1 MRRVVLRRSPAGL
14 GLNIVKTGQGPF
26 VITAV
31 VEGKAAALGGE
42 IKVNDLLHA
51 VDTTS
56 LYDLDE
62 AQTKALVA

>member
-1 MRRVVLRRSPAGL
+1 MRRVVFRRSPAGL

-42 IKVNDLLHA
+42 IKVHDLLHA
-51 VDTTS
+51 VDTF
-56 LYDLDE
+56 
-62 AQTKALVA
+62 VR